1 VDDVNFAIYTIPP
14 DDTDQLRLT
23 TNRANDGGMDSG
35 RQDHVK

>member
-23 TNRANDGGMDSG
+23 TNRANDGHAVWTADGKIM
-35 RQDHVK
+35 